1 VHRCGAVDCVLSSSH
16 LRLHTCVSTPASS
29 HLRLHTC
36 VFTLL
41 LTQSRLQTSLEE
53 DDFERFREQ
62 SGQELLTACLQLLRT
77 EFIGTLRARLE
88 SPAGGGGAPPPW
100 QQLELVCWATR
111 VLHAELKTT
120 LSREH
125 ETLAA
130 DPASTQRQLEF
141 NASIKVC
148 VPAEDPSDGR

>member
-1 VHRCGAVDCVLSSSH
+1 MTSDYLGWCERRTSECTDAVPWIASS
-16 LRLHTCVSTPASS
+16 RLHTCVFTPASS

-88 SPAGGGGAPPPW
+88 SPAGGGWRTTAVAAARACVLGHA
-100 QQLELVCWATR
+100 R
-111 VLHAELKTT
+111 VAC
-120 LSREH
+120 R
-125 ETLAA
+125 AQ
-130 DPASTQRQLEF
+130 D
-141 NASIKVC
+141 NA
-148 VPAEDPSDGR
+148 